1 VVILIPLW
9 IAFAV
14 LAVGALLKSWNLGA
28 SIGWALS
35 HGGKYAERV
44 EAQLPATRD
53 ERLDIIRQE
62 GGAFR
67 PLGAKSCRLY
77 SLGAEHP
84 ALDKALEISFRN
96 TLLFAGWV
104 AALVIGSD
112 MFAETP
118 KSFEVATACISFWLV
133 IYSLSLL
140 AESIMWYALA
150 KDYALVWGSI
160 KFSTP
165 VLGPNRRGKIF
176 GDVLGLLAL
185 LVFAIV
191 SLATGI
197 ANVQKNF
204 GGYSDLPEGSGW
216 ITHLKRLI
224 DSTYYVLANMTTVG
238 DPAIAPESTLARAQV
253 GLLMIMVILF
263 AGFILAALAARLGVD
278 AGP

>member
-1 VVILIPLW
+1 MLW

-44 EAQLPATRD
+44 ETELPATRD

-77 SLGAEHP
+77 SLGAGHP
-84 ALDKALEISFRN
+84 ALDKAPEVSFRN
-96 TLLFAGWV
+96 TLFFAGWV

-112 MFAETP
+112 MFVETP
-118 KSFEVATACISFWLV
+118 NCFEVATAFISFWLV
-133 IYSLSLL
+133 IYSLGLL

-160 KFSTP
+160 KFSAP
-165 VLGPNRRGKIF
+165 ALGPNRRGKIF
-176 GDVLGLLAL
+176 GDVMGLFAL

-204 GGYSDLPEGSGW
+204 GGYSNLPEGSGW
-216 ITHLKRLI
+216 MTHLKRLI
-224 DSTYYVLANMTTVG
+224 ESAYYVLANMTTVG
-238 DPAIAPESTLARAQV
+238 DSAIAPASTLARAQV

-278 AGP
+278 AEP